1 MERDRGLGYIHR
13 RKEMINHKRERI
25 KRGYK
30 LLKEGEKTLKEIGS
44 ETSISQ
50 GDLKAMRNDI
60 ILGNEER

>member
-1 MERDRGLGYIHR
+1 
-13 RKEMINHKRERI
+13 MINHKRERI